1 MEIVHTRVTELK
13 NATGYIIFFVPP
25 TLALSTIYKPMDLW
39 RKEDE
44 YKRTINKH
52 TKQKE
57 PMIQNYMPI
66 KKKCVQTSIVEEY
79 DEIYKEVSTINFNW
93 KRIM

>member
-1 MEIVHTRVTELK
+1 MEIVHTRVTELR
-13 NATGYIIFFVPP
+13 NVTVYIISFVPA
-25 TLALSTIYKPMDLW
+25 TLALSTTYKSMDLW

-44 YKRTINKH
+44 YERTINKH

-66 KKKCVQTSIVEEY
+66 KKKCVQRSIVEEC
-79 DEIYKEVSTINFNW
+79 DENIQGG
-93 KRIM
+93 